1 MDWLEPAVRNCLS
14 FTFVLAP
21 FPLLPPRPGYVYVF
35 TGRGGRGKKKKK
47 LDLLF
52 RFLKYRREKKK
63 EKKHFKIFVT
73 LKDTWPRF
81 FPSIL

>member
-1 MDWLEPAVRNCLS
+1 MDWLEPAVGNCLS

-21 FPLLPPRPGYVYVF
+21 SLLPPRPGYVYVF
-35 TGRGGRGKKKKK
+35 TGRGGRKKKKK

-63 EKKHFKIFVT
+63 KK
-73 LKDTWPRF
+73 
-81 FPSIL
+81 SILKYS